1 MEGGQHGGR
10 EKMNRKGRRILNKS
24 FDKLQIGEA
33 LLMGA
38 RRSPHQFHEYC
49 MSPAGASDLQ
59 PMAEP
64 AS

>member
-33 LLMGA
+33 LLTG
-38 RRSPHQFHEYC
+38 SPQ
-49 MSPAGASDLQ
+49 
-59 PMAEP
+59 EP
-64 AS
+64 TPVP